1 MGEIKSVFVFVGA
14 DEMNLRGV
22 ERGRVSTGLPLRL
35 LRGRETPL
43 RCRRS
48 SANLLL
54 WRRSGV
60 VGGGGGRGR
69 GGRGAAGAEKDKTK
83 TVEPFIERF
92 LGALRPLC
100 TERNCV
106 FYVKITAPPLPKKK
120 ESRGAGLQ
128 QGSKEEV

>member
-60 VGGGGGRGR
+60 VGGGRGEGGEEEEELQEQRKIRQKQWSHSSSASLGHCGR
-69 GGRGAAGAEKDKTK
+69 FAQSG
-83 TVEPFIERF
+83 TVCFM
-92 LGALRPLC
+92 LKLL
-100 TERNCV
+100 
-106 FYVKITAPPLPKKK
+106 PPPPHQKKK
-120 ESRGAGLQ
+120 RE
-128 QGSKEEV
+128 